1 MIFFDY
7 NKIKESKEGNIC
19 VKCFFVNNLNVW
31 ICVSTKQ
38 LGLVKKFM
46 LEHKQVKPINIKITD
61 KMEKNNYYYLNYLI
75 YDKIK
80 DSKEGDI
87 KVNCF
92 YNGEKWMC
100 VSSENLILSEQ
111 LFQWYNSTHNI
122 KYVHVMVDQKMVE
135 DITNYQN

>member
-19 VKCFFVNNLNVW
+19 VKCFFVNNVW

-38 LGLVKKFM
+38 SGLVKRFTS
-46 LEHKQVKPINIKITD
+46 EYKQVKPINIKITD
-61 KMEKNNYYYLNYLI
+61 KMEKNNYYYLNYLS

-80 DSKEGDI
+80 DSKKGDI

-92 YNGEKWMC
+92 YNGEKWIC
-100 VSSENLILSEQ
+100 VCSDNIKLSEQ

-122 KYVHVMVDQKMVE
+122 KCVNVMVEQKMVE